1 MLSFLESF
9 YWWLLQPCAKYEEVQ
24 PTGFLQLAC
33 CLKEKG
39 VTCICQDTSH
49 LPSPISLNLSP
60 PASSVVIRSTPVG
73 MRVHSHLSKLWVLPA
88 RLHISCALASSPTS
102 ARQVAGWHQDL
113 PVCALCRPLPP
124 GPHPSGQAWWPAGG
138 SAAGAAVHFQE
149 LADWCSTCL
158 VQSPEHSV
166 SSPPLLWSCHRLDLI
181 SAISSSPSHSPKFCM
196 Y

>member
-60 PASSVVIRSTPVG
+60 PASSVVTRSTPVG

-88 RLHISCALASSPTS
+88 RLRISCALAASPAS
-102 ARQVAGWHQDL
+102 AQQAAGWHQDL
-113 PVCALCRPLPP
+113 LSVPCAGRCPQ
-124 GPHPSGQAWWPAGG
+124 GPALWPAEG
-138 SAAGAAVHFQE
+138 SAAGAAVPFQE
-149 LADWCSTCL
+149 LAERCSTCL

-181 SAISSSPSHSPKFCM
+181 SAISSSPSHSPKFCVF
-196 Y
+196 